1 VSRHSTAGVVSCGT
15 ALIALTFLGLLFQL
29 EDRLDRFL
37 IVAGLQSAI
46 YAVGVWL
53 AWKGGVAR
61 GTVAGIIAL
70 AIVMRVPIILAPAY
84 LSADVYRYVWD
95 GRVEAAG
102 CNPYR
107 YAPADAELAALRDQ
121 TIYPQIGSQHAPT
134 IYPPLAE
141 AVFYVVS
148 RASGTVTAMKA
159 ATVIFDLIAIVLLA
173 RLLAIEGLPTAR
185 VLIYAW
191 HPLPVWEFAG
201 SGHIDAVFIACV
213 LAALYAVRRL
223 RPGLAGFFLAGATLT
238 KFYPVILTPAL
249 YRRWDWK
256 MPAVFIVAI
265 AIAYVPFLSAG
276 SRVLGFLPGY
286 AGQEGFDA
294 SGAGFYVLELL
305 RHLPGLG
312 GLSTRGYEAMALAA
326 LGTLSAAF
334 VFRRDLDRPPYA
346 MAAIS
351 ATLFMVFVSPHYP
364 WYFSWLIIFLC
375 FVRSFSVLWLTNACL
390 LLYVITGYVFLP
402 SVQRLAIESMI
413 YGPFAIL
420 AVVDLWY
427 SRRWVVPRS

>member
-1 VSRHSTAGVVSCGT
+1 MIT
-15 ALIALTFLGLLFQL
+15 LTFLGLLFQL

-37 IVAGLQSAI
+37 IVAGLQSAA
-46 YAVGVWL
+46 YAFAVWL

-61 GTVAGIIAL
+61 GAVVGILAL
-70 AIVMRVPIILAPAY
+70 AIAMRVPVILAPPY

-95 GRVEAAG
+95 GRVEVAG
-102 CNPYR
+102 FNPYR
-107 YAPADAELAALRDQ
+107 HAPADAELAALRDQ
-121 TIYPQIGSQHAPT
+121 TIYPQIGSQYAPT

-141 AVFYVVS
+141 AVFYLVS
-148 RASGTVTAMKA
+148 RVSGTITAMKA

-201 SGHIDAVFIACV
+201 SGHIDAVFIACL

-238 KFYPVILTPAL
+238 KFYPVILAPAL

-265 AIAYVPFLSAG
+265 AISYAPFLSAG

-305 RHLPGLG
+305 RYLPGLG

-326 LGTLSAAF
+326 LGALSAAC
-334 VFRRDLDRPPYA
+334 VLRRDLDRPPYA

-375 FVRSFSVLWLTNACL
+375 FVRSFSALWLTNVCL

-402 SVQRLAIESMI
+402 SAQRLAIESMI

-427 SRRWVVPRS
+427 SRRRVVSRS